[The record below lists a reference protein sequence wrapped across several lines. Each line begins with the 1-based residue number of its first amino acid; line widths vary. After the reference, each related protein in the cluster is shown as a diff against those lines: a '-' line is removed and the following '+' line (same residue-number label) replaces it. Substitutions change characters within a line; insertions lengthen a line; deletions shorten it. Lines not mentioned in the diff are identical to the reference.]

1 MGEIGSL
8 IDKVE
13 SNEIVLPEFQREFVW
28 KKSQAK
34 ELMKSL
40 YSGYPIGSLLIWV
53 TENPPEIK
61 NDAVDREQYGLFKVL
76 LDGQQRLTVLYM
88 LVKDDIP
95 PYYTDSEIRH
105 DPRNLYFNLDSGEFK
120 YENKSTKDN
129 PEWVKITEVFNDG
142 INAWDIA
149 REKVG
154 DDSDRI
160 SNKAE
165 HYHAQIKQ
173 LERITSRPLPLEELP
188 KTADVHQAIDLFDR
202 VNSQG
207 TDLGDA
213 ELALAHMSAQW
224 PYIRREMKRKQT
236 DLAEKGFQFD
246 LDFYVKCIVAVV
258 SGTMTYEKVYDTDKA
273 VLKDKWGQIE
283 DILDYLVNFLQNEGH
298 IPDSS
303 YITTR
308 AALIPL
314 IAYLGQNEIQLTQE
328 EKRSFLKWLYVA
340 MMWSRY
346 GRSTDTTLEKDLSL
360 LTDEQP
366 TKELMEE
373 IKDNRGGQIEVRP
386 SDFDGR
392 GKRSKRFYN
401 MIRIVTRANNPVDW
415 KTGEP
420 LKGSYSLESHHIFPK
435 SRLYDNLYNS
445 NNHMGQKRVNEIAN
459 RAFITSRGNQ
469 QIFTDVPKDYL
480 PEVKSNYPEAF
491 DKQFI
496 PENPELWK
504 LDNYEDFLAKRRE
517 LLAEAVNEFLESFDE
532 AGKTGGSGE
541 SITDLIQKGENH
553 RIEFKETMIWDVHRE
568 QANTELRE
576 EAVKEICS
584 FANSDGGT
592 LIIGV
597 EDKEKEVKGIE
608 RDLNVLQDGRD
619 DFELQLNQEIRER
632 LGEHFAST
640 YTQVTFEEIEGKTVC
655 VVSVEQSP
663 NPVYYDEN
671 DFYVRIGSSA
681 TALSIPDANQYIQE
695 NFA

>member
-8 IDKVE
+8 LDKVE

-28 KKSQAK
+28 RKDQAK
-34 ELMKSL
+34 ELVKSL
-40 YSGYPIGSLLIWV
+40 YTGYPIGSLLIWV
-53 TENPPEIK
+53 TEQPPEIK

-95 PYYTDSEIRH
+95 PYYTSSEIRH
-105 DPRNLYFNLDSGEFK
+105 DPRDLYFNLDSGEFK
-120 YENKSTKDN
+120 YENKSTRDN
-129 PEWVKITEVFNDG
+129 PEWAKITEIFNDG
-142 INAWDIA
+142 VNAWDIA

-154 DDSDRI
+154 DNSDEI
-160 SNKAE
+160 GSKAE
-165 HYHAQIKQ
+165 HYHDQIKQ
-173 LERITSRPLPLEELP
+173 LERIKSRPLPLEELP
-188 KTADVHQAIDLFDR
+188 KSADVHQAIDLFDR

-224 PYIRREMKRKQT
+224 PYIRREMKKKQSE
-236 DLAEKGFQFD
+236 LADKGFSFD

-258 SGTMTYEKVYDTDKA
+258 SGTMTYSKVYDTDRS
-273 VLKDKWGQIE
+273 VLEDKWDQIE
-283 DILDYLVNFLQNEGH
+283 EILDYLVNFLKNEGH
-298 IPDSS
+298 IPNSS

-314 IAYLGQNEIQLTQE
+314 IAYLSMNDIRLDST
-328 EKRSFLKWLYVA
+328 EKNNFLKWLYVA

-360 LTDEQP
+360 LNNESP
-366 TKELMEE
+366 TEELIAE
-373 IKDNRGGQIEVRP
+373 IEDNRGGQLEVRS

-401 MIRIVTRANNPVDW
+401 MVRIVTRANEPVDW

-420 LKGSYSLESHHIFPK
+420 LKGSYNLESHHIFPK
-435 SRLYDNLYNS
+435 SQLYDELYDS
-445 NNHMGQKRVNEIAN
+445 SNHMGQKRVNEIAN
-459 RAFITSRGNQ
+459 RAFITSRGNHE
-469 QIFTDVPKDYL
+469 IFTDLPEDYL
-480 PEVKSNYPEAF
+480 PEVQSDYPEAF

-504 LDNYEDFLAKRRE
+504 LENYEDFLAKRRE
-517 LLAEAVNEFLESFDE
+517 LLAEAVNDFIDDLDDTDTGPSTSLE
-532 AGKTGGSGE
+532 
-541 SITDLIQKGENH
+541 DLIDKGENH
-553 RIEFKETMIWDVHRE
+553 RIEFKETLLYDVYQD
-568 QANTELRE
+568 QANTDLKE
-576 EAVKEICS
+576 EAAKEVCS

-608 RDLNVLQDGRD
+608 RDLKLMQDGRD
-619 DFELQLNQEIRER
+619 DFELQLNQEIRDR
-632 LGEHFAST
+632 LGKHFVST
-640 YTQVTFEEIEGKTVC
+640 YTQVQFEEIDEKTVC
-655 VVSVEQSP
+655 VISVEPSP
-663 NPVYYDEN
+663 DPIYFDDDE
-671 DFYVRIGSSA
+671 FYVRIGSSA
-681 TALSIPDANQYIQE
+681 TPLSIPEANKFIQE

>member
-8 IDKVE
+8 LDKVE

-28 KKSQAK
+28 RKDQAK
-34 ELMKSL
+34 ELVKSL
-40 YSGYPIGSLLIWV
+40 YTGYPIGSLLIWV
-53 TENPPEIK
+53 TEQPPEIK

-95 PYYTDSEIRH
+95 PYYTSSEIRH
-105 DPRNLYFNLDSGEFK
+105 DPRDLYFNLDSGEFK
-120 YENKSTKDN
+120 YENKSTRDN
-129 PEWVKITEVFNDG
+129 PEWAKITEIFNDG
-142 INAWDIA
+142 VNAWDIA

-154 DDSDRI
+154 DNSDEI
-160 SNKAE
+160 GSKAE
-165 HYHAQIKQ
+165 HYHDQIKQ
-173 LERITSRPLPLEELP
+173 LERIKSRPLPLEELP
-188 KTADVHQAIDLFDR
+188 KSADVHQAIDLFDR

-224 PYIRREMKRKQT
+224 PYIRREMKKKQSE
-236 DLAEKGFQFD
+236 LADKGFSFD

-258 SGTMTYEKVYDTDKA
+258 SGTMTYSKVYDTDRS
-273 VLKDKWGQIE
+273 VLENKWDQIE
-283 DILDYLVNFLQNEGH
+283 EILDYLVNFLKNEGH
-298 IPDSS
+298 IPNSS

-314 IAYLGQNEIQLTQE
+314 IAYLSMNDIRLDST
-328 EKRSFLKWLYVA
+328 EKNNFLKWLYVA

-360 LTDEQP
+360 LNNESP
-366 TKELMEE
+366 TEELIAE
-373 IKDNRGGQIEVRP
+373 IEDNRGGQLEVRS

-401 MIRIVTRANNPVDW
+401 MVRIVTRANEPVDW

-420 LKGSYSLESHHIFPK
+420 LKGSYNLESHHIFPK
-435 SRLYDNLYNS
+435 SQLYDELYDS
-445 NNHMGQKRVNEIAN
+445 SNHMGQKRVNEIAN
-459 RAFITSRGNQ
+459 RAFITSRGNHE
-469 QIFTDVPKDYL
+469 IFTDLPEDYL
-480 PEVKSNYPEAF
+480 PEVQSDYPEAF

-504 LDNYEDFLAKRRE
+504 LENYEDFLAKRRE
-517 LLAEAVNEFLESFDE
+517 LLAEAVNDFIDDLDDTDTGPSTSLE
-532 AGKTGGSGE
+532 
-541 SITDLIQKGENH
+541 DLIDKGENH
-553 RIEFKETMIWDVHRE
+553 RIEFKETLLYDVYQD
-568 QANTELRE
+568 QANTDLKE
-576 EAVKEICS
+576 EAAKEVCS

-608 RDLNVLQDGRD
+608 RDLKLMQDGRD
-619 DFELQLNQEIRER
+619 DFELQLNQEIRDR
-632 LGEHFAST
+632 LGKHFVST
-640 YTQVTFEEIEGKTVC
+640 YTQVQFEEIDEKTVC
-655 VVSVEQSP
+655 VISVEPSP
-663 NPVYYDEN
+663 DPIYFDDDE
-671 DFYVRIGSSA
+671 FYVRIGSSA
-681 TALSIPDANQYIQE
+681 TPLSIPEANKFIQE

>member
-8 IDKVE
+8 LDKVE

-40 YSGYPIGSLLIWV
+40 YTGYPIGSLLIWV
-53 TENPPEIK
+53 TEEPPEIK

-95 PYYTDSEIRH
+95 PYYTPDEIRH
-105 DPRNLYFNLDSGEFK
+105 DPRTLYFNLDSGEFK
-120 YENKSTKDN
+120 YENKSTRDN
-129 PEWVKITEVFNDG
+129 PEWVKITEVFNGG
-142 INAWDIA
+142 INAWDVA

-154 DDSDRI
+154 DDSDKI
-160 SNKAE
+160 SDKAE
-165 HYHAQIKQ
+165 HYHEQTKQ
-173 LERITSRPLPLEELP
+173 LEKITSRPLPLEELP
-188 KTADVHQAIDLFDR
+188 KSADVHQAIGLFDR

-224 PYIRREMKRKQT
+224 PYIRREMKKTQA
-236 DLAEKGFQFD
+236 DLEKKGFSFD

-258 SGTMTYEKVYDTDKA
+258 SGTMTYSKVYDTERS
-273 VLKDKWGQIE
+273 VLEDKWERIQ
-283 DILDYLVNFLQNEGH
+283 DILDYLVNFLKNEGN

-308 AALIPL
+308 AVLIPI
-314 IAYLGQNEIQLTQE
+314 IAYLDRNDIRLNLEQKNN
-328 EKRSFLKWLYVA
+328 FLKWLYVA

-360 LTDEQP
+360 LNDENP
-366 TKELMEE
+366 TEELMAE
-373 IKDNRGGQIEVRP
+373 IKDNRGGQIEVRS

-420 LKGSYSLESHHIFPK
+420 LKGSYNLESHHIFPK
-435 SRLYDNLYNS
+435 SQLYDELYDS
-445 NNHMGQKRVNEIAN
+445 SNHMGKKRVNEIAN
-459 RAFITSRGNQ
+459 RAFMTSRGNHE
-469 QIFTDVPKDYL
+469 IFTDLPEDYL
-480 PEVKSNYPEAF
+480 PEVQANYPEAF
-491 DKQFI
+491 EKQFI
-496 PENPELWK
+496 PNNSELWK
-504 LDNYEDFLAKRRE
+504 LENYEDFLAKRRE
-517 LLAEAVNEFLESFDE
+517 LLADAVNDFLDTFDDP
-532 AGKTGGSGE
+532 TGGGGGKSLE
-541 SITDLIQKGENH
+541 ELIEKGENH
-553 RIEFKETMIWDVHRE
+553 RIEFKETLLYDIH
-568 QANTELRE
+568 QKQPNTDLRE
-576 EAVKEICS
+576 GAVEEICS
-584 FANSDGGT
+584 FANSEGGT

-597 EDKEKEVKGIE
+597 EDKDKKVMGID
-608 RDLNVLQDGRD
+608 RDLKLMQNGRD
-619 DFELQLNQEIRER
+619 DFGLQLNQEITDK

-640 YTQVTFEEIEGKTVC
+640 YTQVDFEEVHGETVC
-655 VVSVEQSP
+655 VVSVEPSP
-663 NPVYYDEN
+663 EPVYFDEN
-671 DFYVRIGSSA
+671 DFYVRNGSSA
-681 TALSIPDANQYIQE
+681 TSLSIPDANKYIQE
-695 NFA
+695 NFV

>member
-8 IDKVE
+8 LDKVE

-28 KKSQAK
+28 RKDQAK
-34 ELMKSL
+34 ELVKSL
-40 YSGYPIGSLLIWV
+40 YTGYPIGSLLIWV
-53 TENPPEIK
+53 TEQPPEIK

-95 PYYTDSEIRH
+95 PYYTSNEIRH
-105 DPRNLYFNLDSGEFK
+105 DPRDLYFNLDSGEFK
-120 YENKSTKDN
+120 YENKSTRDN
-129 PEWVKITEVFNDG
+129 PEWAKITEIFNDG
-142 INAWDIA
+142 VNAWDIA

-154 DDSDRI
+154 DNSDEI

-165 HYHAQIKQ
+165 HYHDQIKQ
-173 LERITSRPLPLEELP
+173 LERIKSRPLPLEELP
-188 KTADVHQAIDLFDR
+188 KSADVHQAIDLFDR

-224 PYIRREMKRKQT
+224 PYIRREMKKKQSE
-236 DLAEKGFQFD
+236 LADKGFSFD

-258 SGTMTYEKVYDTDKA
+258 SGTMTYSKVYDTDRS
-273 VLKDKWGQIE
+273 VLEDKWDQIE
-283 DILDYLVNFLQNEGH
+283 EILDYLVNFLKNEGH
-298 IPDSS
+298 IPNSS

-308 AALIPL
+308 AALIPP
-314 IAYLGQNEIQLTQE
+314 IAYLSMNDIRMDST
-328 EKRSFLKWLYVA
+328 EKNNFLKWLYVA

-360 LTDEQP
+360 LNNDDP
-366 TKELMEE
+366 TEELMAE
-373 IKDNRGGQIEVRP
+373 IKDNRGGQIEVRS

-401 MIRIVTRANNPVDW
+401 MIRIVTRANEPVDW

-435 SRLYDNLYNS
+435 SQLYDELYDS
-445 NNHMGQKRVNEIAN
+445 SNHMGQKRVNEIAN
-459 RAFITSRGNQ
+459 RAFITSRGNHELF
-469 QIFTDVPKDYL
+469 IDLPEDYL
-480 PEVKSNYPEAF
+480 PEVQSDYPEAF

-496 PENPELWK
+496 PDNPELWK
-504 LDNYEDFLAKRRE
+504 LENYEDFLAKRRE
-517 LLAEAVNEFLESFDE
+517 LLAEAVNEFIEDFDE
-532 AGKTGGSGE
+532 TGPKPGTSLE
-541 SITDLIQKGENH
+541 DLIDKGENH
-553 RIEFKETMIWDVHRE
+553 RIEFKETLLYDVYQD
-568 QANTELRE
+568 QANTDLKE
-576 EAVKEICS
+576 EAAKEVCS

-597 EDKEKEVKGIE
+597 EDKEKEVKGVE
-608 RDLNVLQDGRD
+608 RDLTLMQDGRD
-619 DFELQLNQEIRER
+619 DFELQLNQEIRDR
-632 LGEHFAST
+632 LGDHFVST
-640 YTQVTFEEIEGKTVC
+640 YTQVQFEEIDEKTVC
-655 VVSVEQSP
+655 VVSVEPSP
-663 NPVYYDEN
+663 DPIYFD
-671 DFYVRIGSSA
+671 DDGFYVRIGSSA
-681 TALSIPDANQYIQE
+681 TPLSIPEANKFIQE